1 MPRRE
6 RLENNVTSTL
16 SSTINSSVTTVTV
29 ASGTNF
35 PSEGDYRIIIGDEIM
50 LVTARSTNDL
60 TVERSADGTTAD
72 THSAGSSVRMIL
84 TAGSLNKFANDIC
97 GSCTDAYGYR
107 FLNQAGV
114 TQTSTDFTWTN
125 QSTSTI
131 TDEAY
136 GGMTMKIPDQSGV
149 KLRILTEAAP
159 SDPWTLTGHVHF
171 GPGYTY
177 GSTIMGICA
186 RESATGRIQTCGLQ
200 IGGDVGAWQYS
211 SATTYGTRMGA
222 AYDHRTD
229 NVWLRLKDDST
240 NIIASVSSDGINFM
254 DIGQQS
260 RSSWPTGSGYDELG
274 FFVNGESAD
283 ADALY
288 HFNAWIV
295 E

>member
-1 MPRRE
+1 MPRKE

-60 TVERSADGTTAD
+60 TVERAADSTTAD

-84 TAGSLNKFANDIC
+84 TAGALNKFADDIR
-97 GSCTDAYGYR
+97 GSSSDAYGYR
-107 FLNQAGV
+107 FLDQDDV

-136 GGMTMKIPDQSGV
+136 GGMTMKIPDVSGV
-149 KLRILTEAAP
+149 QLRVLTQSAP
-159 SDPWTLTGHVHF
+159 TDPWTLTAHVQF

-186 RESATGRIQTCGLQ
+186 RESATGRIQVMGLQ
-200 IGGDVGAWQYS
+200 IGGDVGAWQYT
-211 SATTYGTRMGA
+211 SATAYGSRFGA
-222 AYDHRTD
+222 AYDHRSD
-229 NVWLRLKDDST
+229 NVWLRLADNST

-254 DIGQQS
+254 DLGQQS

-274 FFVNGESAD
+274 IFVNGESAD
-283 ADALY
+283 VNALY